1 MEPEPKRRQLIPVV
15 FEKND
20 ASSSEMCESTE
31 SGTYSLKKRID
42 IFLNLAP
49 RRRNLLRL
57 YHFGRRKC

>member
-31 SGTYSLKKRID
+31 SG
-42 IFLNLAP
+42 NQVA
-49 RRRNLLRL
+49 
-57 YHFGRRKC
+57 